1 MLTPARIL
9 ILTVLLATSQTQ
21 EQSPDSHTEQAAE
34 EIVQMDGPTL
44 AEEAKE
50 EEKVRQAL
58 PTFIVEEFREL
69 HKFRETFREA
79 ESFLI
84 SIHPGGTYD
93 FRYKIHSNSNP
104 SMIVKLFTHENGDD
118 IAILKQHD
126 IDDYLHISSS
136 TNLLGNFD
144 PIAKAHA
151 RKFVNFGPH
160 SGAELFVRL

>member
-9 ILTVLLATSQTQ
+9 VFALLLTASLAQ
-21 EQSPDSHTEQAAE
+21 EATPDSHGDQAAGE
-34 EIVQMDGPTL
+34 VVQIDGPVL

-58 PTFIVEEFREL
+58 PKFIVDEFREL

-84 SIHPGGTYD
+84 SIPPGGTYD
-93 FRYKIHSNSNP
+93 FRYKIQSNSNP
-104 SMIVKLFTHENGDD
+104 SMIIKLFTHENGDD

-126 IDDYLHISSS
+126 IEDYL
-136 TNLLGNFD
+136 
-144 PIAKAHA
+144 
-151 RKFVNFGPH
+151 
-160 SGAELFVRL
+160 